1 MDGRDAQMK
10 KNGRKL
16 QRRKIKIKNIYPRIW
31 KKRNKITAVF
41 SNSDVHI
48 LLPYVVFGKEIN

>member
-1 MDGRDAQMK
+1 MK

-48 LLPYVVFGKEIN
+48 LLPYVVFGKEINQ